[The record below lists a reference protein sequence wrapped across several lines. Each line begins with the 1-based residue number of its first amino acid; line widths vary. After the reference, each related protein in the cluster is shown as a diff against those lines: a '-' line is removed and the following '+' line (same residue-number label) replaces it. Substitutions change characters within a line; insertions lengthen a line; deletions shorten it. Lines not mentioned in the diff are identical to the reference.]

1 MVTCDTCDYKTTSET
16 MLILHKSGNH
26 KTNEKQKTTKRKSCD
41 ICDKKFN
48 KESTFKSHMKKEHRQ
63 SQIMEGQK

>member
-1 MVTCDTCDYKTTSET
+1 MRIRFTCDTCDYKTTSKT
-16 MLILHKSGNH
+16 MLILHKSSNH
-26 KTNEKQKTTKRKSCD
+26 QTKATKWKSCD